1 MMEGM
6 MAKIEK
12 KKIWTALILI
22 PPLVLLIALAPPF
35 FLILM
40 VLITILLGLREFY
53 HLALPHAG
61 LAERTIGMGFGLV
74 LAGVIGYG
82 ESNLLP
88 PFLVLIL
95 LILATLFMIISNH
108 LIKAIADLSI
118 TFFGIFYIA
127 FLLSHIIL
135 IRNQVDGREW
145 VLFLIF
151 TVWAGDIIALFS
163 GTLFGKHK
171 LYPKISPNKTYEGLL
186 GAIVGS
192 AVIGLVFASLF
203 LPSLD
208 KGACLGVTVGIGVL
222 GQLGDFT
229 ESMLK
234 RSAQVKD
241 SGGLFPGHGG
251 ILDRVDSFL
260 FASPFLYYLL
270 PLLSKEIS

>member
-1 MMEGM
+1 

-22 PPLVLLIALAPPF
+22 PPLILLIALGPPF
-35 FLILM
+35 FLISM
-40 VLITILLGLREFY
+40 VLITILLGLKEFY
-53 HLALPHAG
+53 HLALPQTG
-61 LAERTIGMGFGLV
+61 WTERTVGMGLGLV
-74 LAGVIGYG
+74 LAVTVGYG
-82 ESNLLP
+82 EPNLLP
-88 PFLVLIL
+88 PLLVLTL

-108 LIKAIADLSI
+108 LVKAIADLSI

-135 IRNQVDGREW
+135 IRNQVEGREW
-145 VLFLIF
+145 VLFLIL

-186 GAIVGS
+186 GAIMGS
-192 AVIGLVFASLF
+192 VVIGLVFASFF

-208 KGACLGVTVGIGVL
+208 KGTCLLVTGGIGIL

-241 SGGLFPGHGG
+241 SGGLLPGHGG
-251 ILDRVDSFL
+251 ILDRIDSFL
-260 FASPFLYYLL
+260 FAAPFLYYLL
-270 PLLSKEIS
+270 PYLSKEIS